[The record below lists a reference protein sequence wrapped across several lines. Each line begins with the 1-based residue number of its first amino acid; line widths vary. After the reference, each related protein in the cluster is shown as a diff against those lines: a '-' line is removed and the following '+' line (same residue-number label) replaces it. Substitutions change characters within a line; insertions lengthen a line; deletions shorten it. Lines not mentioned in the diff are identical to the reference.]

1 MIYKEIRIDYI
12 PCLEFMREAPLANLY
27 VGPRLSWWQR
37 RRLKKVE
44 SLYNVI
50 YLYDIFDGITKD
62 KLSYNFPGV
71 TFPEDFS
78 AETIFNSIRE
88 SIKDETDIEVSPEAR
103 FFIRFDGSEFVTFEA
118 TPKFKHALSCLK
130 EHGLD
135 LAWVDS
141 DLEMCCKESRVFDPR
156 EIYDLDE
163 EYSYDFPF
171 GEVVVLEE
179 SKMPDPEPEEEETG
193 SLYRENEDEDY
204 GIRFRISG
212 PEQKPE
218 EKPESD
224 IRFSVSSNK
233 VDVRHFSGDLYDQVS
248 IFDEVERQEP
258 ASASPEPI
266 KGQSPEEV
274 KKAIEA
280 LLMTGFSAE
289 VIKSWLEE
297 SVRLSRLRIT
307 KQFRIVLVDYDKE
320 VKMGPLPKTVFLFYL
335 RHPEGVQFSY
345 LQDHV
350 KELRHIYGHLS
361 RNDDPKK
368 MDESIA
374 SLINPLNNSISEKC
388 TAVKNAFLRQVTE
401 DVSKH
406 YYIRGVQGGKKGI
419 ALNRDL
425 VEWECKL

>member
-1 MIYKEIRIDYI
+1 MNYKEIRIDYI
-12 PCLEFMREAPLANLY
+12 PCLVFMRELPLTNLY

-37 RRLKKVE
+37 RKLKKVE
-44 SLYNVI
+44 SQYNVV

-62 KLSYNFPGV
+62 KLGYNFPGV
-71 TFPEDFS
+71 TFPKDFS

-88 SIKDETDIEVSPEAR
+88 SIQEETDVNISPESK
-103 FFIRFDGSEFVTFEA
+103 FFIRFDGKDFVTFEA
-118 TPKFKHALSCLK
+118 TTKFKHALSYLK
-130 EHGLD
+130 GHGLNLTVIEED
-135 LAWVDS
+135 FEIEAN
-141 DLEMCCKESRVFDPR
+141 CKESRLFDPR
-156 EIYDLDE
+156 EVYDLDE

-171 GEVVVLEE
+171 DEVVELDDLE
-179 SKMPDPEPEEEETG
+179 MPDPATG
-193 SLYRENEDEDY
+193 VEGRCSLYREQEEEDC
-204 GIRFRISG
+204 GIRFRISE
-212 PEQKPE
+212 PEK
-218 EKPESD
+218 KPESG
-224 IRFSVSSNK
+224 IRFRMTSNEG
-233 VDVRHFSGDLYDQVS
+233 DVRHVPGDLYDRVS
-248 IFDEVERQEP
+248 GFDEVERQKP
-258 ASASPEPI
+258 ASASPESI

-280 LLMTGFSAE
+280 LLMTGFSAQ

-368 MDESIA
+368 MEESIA

>member
-1 MIYKEIRIDYI
+1 MNYKEIRIGYI
-12 PCLEFMREAPLANLY
+12 PCLEFMRELPLANLY

-37 RRLKKVE
+37 RKLKKVE
-44 SLYNVI
+44 TQYNVV

-71 TFPEDFS
+71 SFPKDFS

-88 SIKDETDIEVSPEAR
+88 SIKEETDVNISPESK
-103 FFIRFDGSEFVTFEA
+103 FFIRFDGRDFVTFEA
-118 TPKFKHALSCLK
+118 TTKFKHALSYLK
-130 EHGLD
+130 GHGLNLTVIEED
-135 LAWVDS
+135 FEIEAN
-141 DLEMCCKESRVFDPR
+141 CKESRLFDPR
-156 EIYDLDE
+156 DVYDLDE

-171 GEVVVLEE
+171 DEVVELDDLE
-179 SKMPDPEPEEEETG
+179 MPDPATGVEERCSMYREQEEEDCDIRFRINGLEKKPE
-193 SLYRENEDEDY
+193 S
-204 GIRFRISG
+204 GIRFRMT
-212 PEQKPE
+212 
-218 EKPESD
+218 
-224 IRFSVSSNK
+224 SNEG
-233 VDVRHFSGDLYDQVS
+233 DVRHVPGNLYDRVS
-248 IFDEVERQEP
+248 IFDEVERQKP
-258 ASASPEPI
+258 ASESPEPI
-266 KGQSPEEV
+266 KGQSPEDV

-297 SVRLSRLRIT
+297 GVRLSRLRIT
-307 KQFRIVLVDYDKE
+307 RQFRIVLVDYDKE

-368 MDESIA
+368 MEESIA

-425 VEWECKL
+425 VEWECEL

>member
-1 MIYKEIRIDYI
+1 MT
-12 PCLEFMREAPLANLY
+12 
-27 VGPRLSWWQR
+27 S
-37 RRLKKVE
+37 
-44 SLYNVI
+44 
-50 YLYDIFDGITKD
+50 
-62 KLSYNFPGV
+62 
-71 TFPEDFS
+71 
-78 AETIFNSIRE
+78 
-88 SIKDETDIEVSPEAR
+88 
-103 FFIRFDGSEFVTFEA
+103 
-118 TPKFKHALSCLK
+118 
-130 EHGLD
+130 
-135 LAWVDS
+135 
-141 DLEMCCKESRVFDPR
+141 
-156 EIYDLDE
+156 
-163 EYSYDFPF
+163 
-171 GEVVVLEE
+171 
-179 SKMPDPEPEEEETG
+179 
-193 SLYRENEDEDY
+193 NE
-204 GIRFRISG
+204 G
-212 PEQKPE
+212 
-218 EKPESD
+218 
-224 IRFSVSSNK
+224 
-233 VDVRHFSGDLYDQVS
+233 DVRHVSGDLYDRVS
-248 IFDEVERQEP
+248 GFDEVERQKP
-258 ASASPEPI
+258 ASASPESI

-368 MDESIA
+368 MEESIS

-425 VEWECKL
+425 VEWECEL